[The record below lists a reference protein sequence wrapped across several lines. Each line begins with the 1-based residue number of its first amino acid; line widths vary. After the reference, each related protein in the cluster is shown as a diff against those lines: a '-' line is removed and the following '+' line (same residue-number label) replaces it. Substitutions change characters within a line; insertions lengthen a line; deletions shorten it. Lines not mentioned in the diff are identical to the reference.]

1 MKNKKYVKRSIKS
14 VWHPCTQMKHHEK
27 LPLIPIERGKGVWLY
42 DFDGKKYLDVTSS
55 WWVNLFG
62 HNNKIIKK
70 YVNKQLNT
78 LEHSMLAGLTHS
90 PVIELSEKL
99 SKLTKLGH
107 CSYGSDGANA
117 VEIALKMSSHY
128 WSQTGFPKKKKYIY
142 LENSYHGETLGAL
155 AVTDV
160 PIFRTHYGAL
170 IKNYIKTESP
180 DLRLKKSNQSVDNFL
195 EAKLKKLQK
204 IFEKHHSEVASII
217 IEPMVQCASGM
228 GIYDARFLFAL
239 RELCNQYKIHLIAD
253 EIAVGFG
260 RTGKMFAHQHAKITP
275 DFVCLSKGLTGG
287 YLPMSVTLTSDK
299 IYNAFYDDDI
309 KKGFLHSHSY
319 TGNPLACSA
328 ALGTLSI
335 FESED
340 ILKKNLVLSKKIT
353 QLVSSLEDL
362 PINDLRNI
370 GMIWAFELDPKIS
383 IDKVVEFSLN
393 KGLLIR
399 PIDHTIYFMPPYC
412 IKESEAKRMVK
423 ITRQA
428 ILYAI
433 NN

>member
-1 MKNKKYVKRSIKS
+1 MKNHKYIKRSLKS
-14 VWHPCTQMKHHEK
+14 VWHPCTQMKHHEN
-27 LPLIPIERGKGVWLY
+27 LPLIPIEKGRGVWLY

-70 YVNKQLNT
+70 YITRQLNT

-128 WSQTGFPKKKKYIY
+128 WSQTGFPLKNKYIY

-170 IKNYIKTESP
+170 IKNYLKTDSP
-180 DLRLKKSNQSVDNFL
+180 DLRLKKNDQSFDEFL
-195 EAKLKKLQK
+195 NEKLEKLSK
-204 IFEKHHSEVASII
+204 IFKKNHLTTASII

-228 GIYDARFLFAL
+228 GIYDARFLKGV
-239 RELCNQYKIHLIAD
+239 RELCDQYEVHLIAD

-260 RTGKMFAHQHAKITP
+260 RTGKMFAHQHAKIKP

-335 FESED
+335 FESNN
-340 ILKKNLVLSKKIT
+340 ILKKNLILSKKINH
-353 QLVSSLEDL
+353 LFSSLLDL
-362 PINDLRNI
+362 PISDLRNI
-370 GMIWAFELDPKIS
+370 GMIWAFELDSKIS

-393 KGLLIR
+393 KGILIR
-399 PIDHTIYFMPPYC
+399 PIDNTIYFMPPYC
-412 IKESEAKRMVK
+412 IKESEAKKMIK
-423 ITRQA
+423 ITREA

-433 NN
+433 T

>member
-1 MKNKKYVKRSIKS
+1 MKNKKYIKRSIKS
-14 VWHPCTQMKHHEK
+14 VWHPCTQMKHHET
-27 LPLIPIERGKGVWLY
+27 LPLIPIEKGKGVWLY
-42 DFDGKKYLDVTSS
+42 DYDGKKYLDVTSS

-62 HNNKIIKK
+62 HNNKVIKK

-99 SKLTKLGH
+99 GKLTKLGH

-128 WSQTGFPKKKKYIY
+128 WSQTGFPKKNKYIY

-155 AVTDV
+155 SVTDV

-180 DLRLKKSNQSVDNFL
+180 DLRLKKRNESVDEFL
-195 EAKLKKLQK
+195 DKKISKLKK
-204 IFEKHHSEVASII
+204 IFEKSHNETASII

-228 GIYDARFLFAL
+228 GIYDARFLSVV
-239 RELCNQYKIHLIAD
+239 RDLCSKYQVHLIAD

-335 FESED
+335 FESD
-340 ILKKNLVLSKKIT
+340 DVLKKNLVLSKTIN
-353 QLVSSLEDL
+353 QLFLSLKDL
-362 PINDLRNI
+362 PIHDLRNI
-370 GMIWAFELDPKIS
+370 GMIWAFELDSKIS
-383 IDKVVEFSLN
+383 IERVLEFSLN

-412 IKESEAKRMVK
+412 IRESEAKQMLK
-423 ITRQA
+423 ITRDA

-433 NN
+433 SN

>member
-1 MKNKKYVKRSIKS
+1 MNNKKYIKRSVKS
-14 VWHPCTQMKHHEK
+14 VWHPCTQMKHHED
-27 LPLIPIERGKGVWLY
+27 LPLIPIEKGKGTCLY

-70 YVNKQLNT
+70 YITRQLNT

-99 SKLTKLGH
+99 SKLTNLGH

-128 WSQTGFPKKKKYIY
+128 WNQTGFPSKNKYIY

-170 IKNYIKTESP
+170 IKNYIKTDSP
-180 DLRLKKSNQSVDNFL
+180 DLRLKKNNQSSDEFL
-195 EAKLKKLQK
+195 DEKLSKLTK
-204 IFEKHHSEVASII
+204 IFEKNHQVTASII

-228 GIYDARFLFAL
+228 GIYDARFLQGV
-239 RELCNQYKIHLIAD
+239 RKLCDQYEVHLIAD

-335 FESED
+335 FESD
-340 ILKKNLVLSKKIT
+340 KVLKKNLTLSKKIN
-353 QLVSSLEDL
+353 QLFSSLENL
-362 PINDLRNI
+362 PISDLRNI
-370 GMIWAFELDPKIS
+370 GMIWAFELDSKIS
-383 IDKVVEFSLN
+383 IDKVLAYSLN
-393 KGLLIR
+393 NGVLIR
-399 PIDHTIYFMPPYC
+399 PIDNTIYFMPPYC
-412 IKESEAKRMVK
+412 IKESEAREMIK
-423 ITRQA
+423 ITREA
-428 ILYAI
+428 ILYAST
-433 NN
+433 

>member
-1 MKNKKYVKRSIKS
+1 MKNKKYIKRSIKS
-14 VWHPCTQMKHHEK
+14 VWHPCTQMKHHEN
-27 LPLIPIERGKGVWLY
+27 LPLIPIEKGKGVWLY
-42 DFDGKKYLDVTSS
+42 DYDGKKYLDVTSS

-62 HNNKIIKK
+62 HNNKVIKK

-128 WSQTGFPKKKKYIY
+128 WSQTGFPKKNKYIY

-155 AVTDV
+155 SVTDV

-180 DLRLKKSNQSVDNFL
+180 DLRLKKRNESVDEFL
-195 EAKLKKLQK
+195 DKKLSKLKK
-204 IFEKHHSEVASII
+204 IFEKYHTVTASII

-228 GIYDARFLFAL
+228 GIYDARFLSAV
-239 RELCNQYKIHLIAD
+239 RDLCTKYQVHLIAD

-335 FESED
+335 FESD
-340 ILKKNLVLSKKIT
+340 DVLKKNLVLSKTIN
-353 QLVSSLEDL
+353 QLFLSLKDL
-362 PINDLRNI
+362 PIHDLRNI
-370 GMIWAFELDPKIS
+370 GMIWAFELDSKIS
-383 IDKVVEFSLN
+383 IEKVLEFSLN

-412 IKESEAKRMVK
+412 ISESEAKQMIK
-423 ITRQA
+423 ITRDA
-428 ILYAI
+428 ILHAI
-433 NN
+433 SN